1 MWLHHFAFP
10 PAVQEMANFS
20 PSLIQS
26 DGFAYSGPSGC
37 ESMTTGWTEITIST
51 FPCSWWLSLTG
62 KPTVHTPAVQALCDS
77 PPTPPLLPHF
87 PPHPLWFNMLR
98 WSLTL
103 QLLVFLGCVSSRCSR
118 RWLLPH
124 LGASLISFSLEFC
137 SPYYPALLI
146 AISSWFSTPSE
157 CLNFN
162 FMFSCSPP
170 QKTHHLSLS
179 SPPPALPHSL
189 LSFLSLC
196 LSPLSP
202 FIPPSLPLS
211 HSHSHSGG

>member
-37 ESMTTGWTEITIST
+37 ESTTTGWTEITIST
-51 FPCSWWLSLTG
+51 FPCSWRLSLTG

-87 PPHPLWFNMLR
+87 PPHPLWFNMLC

-146 AISSWFSTPSE
+146 AISSWFSTLSE

-170 QKTHHLSLS
+170 QETYHLSLS
-179 SPPPALPHSL
+179 SSPPTLPHSL

-202 FIPPSLPLS
+202 FIPPSLPPS